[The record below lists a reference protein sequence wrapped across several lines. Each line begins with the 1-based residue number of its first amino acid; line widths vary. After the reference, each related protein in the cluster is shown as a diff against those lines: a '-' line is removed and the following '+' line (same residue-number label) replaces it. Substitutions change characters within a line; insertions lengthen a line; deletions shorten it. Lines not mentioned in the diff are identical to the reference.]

1 MDKGYTKT
9 TKGHVGQIVG
19 FGKND
24 HQHGLLEFLPV
35 RFFSAKLITRDN

>member
-1 MDKGYTKT
+1 MWKGHIKT
-9 TKGHVGQIVG
+9 TKGHVGKIIG

-35 RFFSAKLITRDN
+35 SFFLQN